1 MTGDRKC
8 LTPKVAAWR
17 AEYEA
22 SIPKSDLWNYLWD
35 SAVWDAAPGR
45 QQGLIGN
52 ALKEHGINTLVRF
65 RDLTLEDMQGIPN
78 IGKKGWKVLLAVQAE
93 MNCNGHA

>member
-1 MTGDRKC
+1 MTGDRKR
-8 LTPKVAAWR
+8 LTEKVAAWR

-22 SIPKSDLWNYLWD
+22 SQRSDLWFVLWGFTAWEGASPKQRGFIQ
-35 SAVWDAAPGR
+35 SALESNGV
-45 QQGLIGN
+45 
-52 ALKEHGINTLVRF
+52 NTLARF